1 MLVDIEEE
9 QTWQKKGRSRTKTTQ
24 FNDSPELRQA
34 LEDAL
39 VRRGVRAVIL
49 DEAQHLMKVGRGSSA
64 GKLLD
69 QLDWIKSMT
78 NVTGVLPRSRACERI
93 AIEAL
98 EGERKLG
105 HSQSRRE
112 HLWHLLQTG
121 MDSPSVPMALPT
133 TGGNS
138 ELVEEQQPSASVETQ
153 SSLPKK
159 TTRKTTKNSRVSLQ
173 GRDLTTNIRKEK
185 NRIGVL
191 GNDRHSEILLSNE
204 RSLSSTNVLRK
215 SL

>member
-1 MLVDIEEE
+1 
-9 QTWQKKGRSRTKTTQ
+9 
-24 FNDSPELRQA
+24 
-34 LEDAL
+34 
-39 VRRGVRAVIL
+39 
-49 DEAQHLMKVGRGSSA
+49 
-64 GKLLD
+64 
-69 QLDWIKSMT
+69 
-78 NVTGVLPRSRACERI
+78 
-93 AIEAL
+93 
-98 EGERKLG
+98 
-105 HSQSRRE
+105 
-112 HLWHLLQTG
+112 